1 MPAYRKV
8 GSSWINIKNIYR
20 KVGSSWV
27 NIKTVYRKVGE
38 SWVKVFSGING
49 PKIATPVI
57 ISQSTN
63 SSTGLITL
71 TGTNYHWTNSVSLSY
86 KIQHLDNY
94 SSTWTTL
101 ASGVATNPSSGSSN
115 TYTYQLLNNGSDVT
129 PNQENVYR
137 FQVTATS
144 STSAITISESTST
157 SVDGPRNIT
166 SLSAITANTTYNS
179 VKLQWYGGTYSSS
192 YMVRYTLGPTS
203 YYYYNTSSGD
213 PSTIVVPGLNPNTNY
228 TFYVTGYTGGIVS
241 SISTGYRGN
250 ESSSI
255 TTSTA
260 VAPLPVQI
268 SSPTLS
274 GTAEVFTS
282 ITAGGGSYQAGT
294 TGGVTTKIVYYFSPY
309 TAPTDGE
316 SSSSAN
322 IETTPSPAPTYT
334 IGQADASPKKYYYAR
349 DAVLNVSGGVTSY
362 YYSAVKPVYVGA
374 ITDNFNRSIG
384 SGIGTS
390 SSGYLYLAQQ
400 QNASW
405 SVNGSVAINSNS
417 IVAFVNA
424 MTVQG
429 TYNTNYPL
437 ESIELAGKTDITAS
451 VELPDGGGGPGIAF
465 WVSGAGSFWAVAPS
479 YYKTSSSSTSY
490 TCDALSSTTTDA
502 SGTGCHGCSVTTTTT
517 TNTSS
522 DCNLPVEKS
531 TDASGT
537 GCYGCPV
544 TTHYGSTSYSCG
556 SGSTYN
562 YGSAIVAQAAC
573 HGCGYS
579 DTSYTSGPFCNGSTS
594 NYSDSSLS
602 PYTCGGKCSCTG
614 PFTNTTYGCTGSGTS
629 RSCPPLNAT
638 TVGGRCGACVSNF
651 PAPGLFTY
659 PVYAATN
666 TTYYTCTIST
676 CSTVSQFSCTYTTY
690 TTSTYYGCY
699 GRDTSTSTTTYK
711 CSVKENT
718 TVTSTYNTQLRI
730 LSTGTSSD
738 GVGATNWVLPRA
750 TATINTNNSS
760 FNKVRKI
767 SVTTSGNSITGT
779 AYSDLFGSVIG
790 TVSFTRNAATHP
802 AKSSANG
809 SSYAGIIKTP
819 SSVNSSSIDDNTGSQ
834 FDNLS
839 IT

>member
-1 MPAYRKV
+1 M
-8 GSSWINIKNIYR
+8 
-20 KVGSSWV
+20 
-27 NIKTVYRKVGE
+27 
-38 SWVKVFSGING
+38 
-49 PKIATPVI
+49 
-57 ISQSTN
+57 
-63 SSTGLITL
+63 
-71 TGTNYHWTNSVSLSY
+71 
-86 KIQHLDNY
+86 
-94 SSTWTTL
+94 
-101 ASGVATNPSSGSSN
+101 ATNPSSGSSN
-115 TYTYQLLNNGSDVT
+115 TYTYQLLNNGSDVA

-192 YMVRYTLGPTS
+192 YRVRYTSTGGYIN

-241 SISTGYRGN
+241 STSTGYPGN

-268 SSPTLS
+268 SSPALS
-274 GTAEVFTS
+274 GTGEVFTS
-282 ITAGGGSYQAGT
+282 ITAGGGSYEAGT
-294 TGGVTTKIVYYFSPY
+294 TGGVTTKIVYYTSPY

-322 IETTPSPAPTYT
+322 IQDTPYGCTGSGFSYLVCPAYQPTTVGGRCGPCTLIGNYQYYSVYAATNTTYT

-362 YYSAVKPVYVGA
+362 YYSDVKQVYVGA

-417 IVAFVNA
+417 VVAFVNA

-429 TYNTNYPL
+429 TYNTDYPL
-437 ESIELAGKTDITAS
+437 EAIELAGKTDITAS
-451 VELPDGGGGPGIAF
+451 VELPDSGGGPGIAF

-479 YYKTSSSSTSY
+479 YYKTSVSNTTY
-490 TCDALSSTTTDA
+490 TCDALTPTVTNNANDTD
-502 SGTGCHGCSVTTTTT
+502 GNCHGCSVTTTSTTT

-522 DCNLPVEKS
+522 DCNFPVEKS

-556 SGSTYN
+556 SGSTYTFYN
-562 YGSAIVAQAAC
+562 YFQAAAAC
-573 HGCGYS
+573 HGCGVS
-579 DTSYTSGPFCNGSTS
+579 DTSYTLGPDCNGSES

-614 PFTNTTYGCTGSGTS
+614 PFTSTTYGCTGSGFS
-629 RSCPPLNAT
+629 YLVCPAYQPT
-638 TVGGRCGACVSNF
+638 TVGGRCGPCTLIGNYQYYS
-651 PAPGLFTY
+651 
-659 PVYAATN
+659 VYAATN
-666 TTYYTCTIST
+666 TTYYTCKINT
-676 CSTVSQFSCTYTTY
+676 CSTVPQFQCTYTTY

-699 GRDTSTSTTTYK
+699 GRDTSTSTTTYSYK
-711 CSVKENT
+711 CSVQANT

-738 GVGATNWVLPRA
+738 GVGATSWVLPRA

-760 FNKVRKI
+760 FNKARKI

-779 AYSDLFGSVIG
+779 AYSDLSGSVIG

-802 AKSSANG
+802 AKAAANG